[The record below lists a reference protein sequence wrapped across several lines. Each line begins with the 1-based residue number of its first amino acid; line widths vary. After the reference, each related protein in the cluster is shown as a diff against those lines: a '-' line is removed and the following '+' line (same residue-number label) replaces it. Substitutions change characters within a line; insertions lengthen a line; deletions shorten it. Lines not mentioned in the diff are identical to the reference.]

1 MDVPLSMEK
10 VEANRN
16 FANKLWN
23 TARFI
28 TMGLGKLDPTARAS
42 LAVTAPM
49 EAEELASLPLPERWV
64 VSRCHTL
71 VRTVTEQLTNNDFGP
86 AGQAI
91 YSFLWDDYADWYIE
105 ISKKRIGGDDVIAQ
119 QQAQRTLVYVL
130 DSCLRLLHPF
140 MPFITEEVWQRLPH
154 EGPSL
159 MIADWPQRDDEP
171 LCVDADAEQRFG
183 SLQALVRSVRNAR
196 AEYRVEPGKLIAAT
210 VIAGELEPTLAA
222 ETEAITSLARI
233 DPAAFSFQGAD
244 AEGADGAVVRLVVE
258 DSLEAVLP
266 LAGLVDSDKERVR
279 LGKQQTKLEASI
291 AKVSKR
297 LEAPGFVDKAPPAV
311 LEKARTE
318 LAEQEEQLQGVLDAL
333 KQLP

>member
-1 MDVPLSMEK
+1 M
-10 VEANRN
+10 
-16 FANKLWN
+16 
-23 TARFI
+23 
-28 TMGLGKLDPTARAS
+28 
-42 LAVTAPM
+42 
-49 EAEELASLPLPERWV
+49 
-64 VSRCHTL
+64 
-71 VRTVTEQLTNNDFGP
+71 
-86 AGQAI
+86 
-91 YSFLWDDYADWYIE
+91 
-105 ISKKRIGGDDVIAQ
+105 
-119 QQAQRTLVYVL
+119 YVL

-171 LCVDADAEQRFG
+171 LCVPRGPTRSAQGRPACDHCQPVSPRPLHWFPSLRVRRPLHTICPPSPPPSTPPSTPISSLIPDAVPRFWLCSCVDADAEQRFG